1 MQRKYFI
8 GLVCLVL
15 GLSVCYSQSLPL
27 PSEMTDAQIIAELM
41 SNLEKRETSITE
53 QEAQLKLDKAS
64 LEREK
69 SLLAQ
74 DKTIFESRKLLQTE
88 TETYWKNSKSDSLK
102 TDLAIGAISFLAGFG
117 LGNFTGFKLGI
128 TVQY

>member
-1 MQRKYFI
+1 
-8 GLVCLVL
+8 
-15 GLSVCYSQSLPL
+15 
-27 PSEMTDAQIIAELM
+27 MTDAQIIAELM